1 MTKEQIMQEAAALQ
15 EEIRSHRLWLHTHAE
30 TGFDLTETKPY
41 VKSALTEMGYAVH
54 ECGKAGLV
62 TTVGKPG
69 GKVLLLRA
77 DMDAL
82 PIAEEADVD
91 FACKNGRM
99 HACGHDMHTA
109 MLLGAAR
116 LLREYQSA
124 IKGTVKLVF
133 QPDEEGFTGAKAML
147 EAGVLKNPTPQAGLA
162 FHVNSGTPSGLVLCG
177 RGSFYGGLHHFSE
190 LQ

>member
-1 MTKEQIMQEAAALQ
+1 MTKEQILQEAKALQ
-15 EEIRSHRLWLHTHAE
+15 EEIKSHRLWLHTHAE

-69 GKVLLLRA
+69 GKVILLRA

-109 MLLGAAR
+109 MLLGAAKI
-116 LLREYQSA
+116 LKAHESELG
-124 IKGTVKLVF
+124 GTVKLMF
-133 QPDEEGFTGAKAML
+133 QPAEEIFEGSKDMIAS
-147 EAGVLKNPTPQAGLA
+147 GVLEIPDPTQP
-162 FHVNSGTPSGLVLCG
+162 
-177 RGSFYGGLHHFSE
+177 
-190 LQ
+190 